1 MNIIFT
7 GLSALYRLCSE
18 AIPEFASSP
27 PLRKAPNELQEVYN
41 ELCKSHNELQ
51 DKFRAMEAQHNQ
63 LALEKEQLIAERGC
77 LYKNWQQRSK
87 DLEETLRCDMDDL
100 IRTCMRM
107 QTLSI
112 DQHINEMLKVTLE
125 AENQYISSQEL
136 RKILDDEI
144 GTLKAAKHQYASLAD
159 VLRSNTATVTEK
171 ISDLEQRLKDALCQI
186 EIHETEV
193 RLRKEELSF
202 EKRRAEQALGDVD
215 DLESK
220 VAQLMSQVLEIKS
233 SSQKT
238 QAKVKLQTSKAD
250 RFRDKCVR
258 LESDI
263 SDLHDLWT
271 IQHMQQVSQGA
282 GDSGSQGKLISVW

>member
-1 MNIIFT
+1 
-7 GLSALYRLCSE
+7 
-18 AIPEFASSP
+18 
-27 PLRKAPNELQEVYN
+27 
-41 ELCKSHNELQ
+41 
-51 DKFRAMEAQHNQ
+51 MEAQHNQ
-63 LALEKEQLIAERGC
+63 LTLVKEQLIAERGC
-77 LYKNWQQRSK
+77 LYKNWQQRCN

-107 QTLSI
+107 QTLSN
-112 DQHINEMLKVTLE
+112 DQHIEEMLKVTLE

-136 RKILDDEI
+136 KKLLDDEI
-144 GTLKAAKHQYASLAD
+144 GTLKAVKYQYASLGDA
-159 VLRSNTATVTEK
+159 LRSNTTTETEK
-171 ISDLEQRLKDALCQI
+171 ISDLEQKLKDALCQI
-186 EIHETEV
+186 EIHETEA
-193 RLRKEELSF
+193 RLRKEELSS

-220 VAQLMSQVLEIKS
+220 VAQLMAQVLEIKS

-238 QAKVKLQTSKAD
+238 EAKIKLQTFKAD

-271 IQHMQQVSQGA
+271 IQHMQQVN
-282 GDSGSQGKLISVW
+282 